1 MKEEQN
7 LNLEE
12 EKDWEEYKFTPISP
26 YDIPGLEHWL
36 EELANQGLFPVHLG
50 MIHCRFNH
58 TGVPGTRFRLE
69 PIDQDAKPTPEQLEM
84 YAQAGWT
91 YVMTVV
97 RQSYFLFYTTD
108 PEAPELY
115 SDWSSRGMSLDR
127 LTRQVRRLHI
137 FWLCYPLILFVLN
150 FLMPLV
156 PHSSR
161 PDSWLASLPTQMPML
176 LLHMFMPIKFL
187 LLLTTLYVVLRTW
200 YNHRVLVKIHRNL
213 KNGLPPPPT
222 QGYNRWVWLDNA
234 STIPLLIFTCLLGIW
249 TFKIEVGREL
259 KEFTQPYVPLAQI
272 EQTQAYSGGWFF
284 REFSLL
290 APVWYQVEESVYA
303 SAHEA
308 VPGEAG
314 HPIARMDM
322 TRLRLLIPPLARGVA
337 EAEMARLRVEE
348 LSYRCEEL
356 EVPGLDFALLAR
368 DETGAS
374 QLAALGRGGWVAV
387 FRYSGGEELSGHL
400 ELLASMVTQD
410 AAAAP

>member
-12 EKDWEEYKFTPISP
+12 EKDWEEYKFTPISLF
-26 YDIPGLEHWL
+26 DILGMERWL
-36 EELANQGLFPVHLG
+36 EKLANQGLFPVHLG
-50 MIHCRFNH
+50 PRLCWFNH

-69 PIDQDAKPTPEQLEM
+69 PYGQDRQPTLEQLGM
-84 YAQAGWT
+84 YDQAGWT
-91 YVMTVV
+91 YVMPVANT
-97 RQSYFLFYTTD
+97 YFLFCAAD
-108 PEAPELY
+108 PESPELY

-127 LTRQVRRLHI
+127 LARRARRLRMFWMCYLPI
-137 FWLCYPLILFVLN
+137 FFAIDILIPIL
-150 FLMPLV
+150 
-156 PHSSR
+156 SR
-161 PDSWLASLPTQMPML
+161 GNPSGRWLASWQAQMPLL
-176 LLHMFMPIKFL
+176 LLHMFKPIYFL
-187 LLLTTLYVVLRTW
+187 LLLTILWLMPLRW
-200 YNHRVLVKIHRNL
+200 YDGHVLVKTYRNL

-222 QGYNRWVWLDNA
+222 RGYNRWVWLDNA
-234 STIPLLIFTCLLGIW
+234 TTIPSIILCCLLCVL
-249 TFKIEVGREL
+249 TVKIEVGREL
-259 KEFTQPYVPLAQI
+259 KEFTQPYVSLVQI

-387 FRYSGGEELSGHL
+387 FRYSGGEKLSGHL